1 MSNKE
6 EVKKGGTIWR
16 IFKWFGLGLLTALI
30 ISGLIFQAPWKVI
43 TLLLIVLAACR
54 ILPKP
59 AVKWFWA
66 GVGAVVI
73 ALIIWVFLP
82 DRGEWQPFTYNF
94 DKELAALEAKRA
106 IPDSEN
112 AAVIYSLLL
121 EIDDEEDESEPNFL
135 SDGCYDI
142 TGTGPW
148 LSEDHPEI
156 AQWLKGQE
164 SKIETLL
171 EASKVEKCRFPIN
184 ANIMTFD
191 QQTDRLAA
199 MRRWAYLLSRVANN
213 DLGEGRINQAF
224 EKYIAVLQMGS
235 HQCQQVTLVEM
246 MVGLAVEALALRRFD
261 RFIVTGN
268 AAEDH
273 LTIIEEAL
281 TGIEHDWSSDFSR
294 IFEYEKLLARS
305 MLSNS
310 YEENPEG
317 KTRLSQDP
325 LVEARANAKALV
337 EDEEMKKMLTDEQMR
352 RISKLSLPLT
362 YRQRKVLKASTI
374 LSWFFMPSTPEKAG
388 KIIDASYER
397 LYTMAEP
404 NFDWQKEPKKFSLT
418 SAKFNYR
425 FTTEM
430 LVYIL
435 EPVYYSIHDIYLRT
449 VATKKGS
456 QIIVAL
462 RRYKNKNG
470 TWPQTLDEIEPL
482 APAEIFVD
490 PFNNGPFVYKFTD
503 DSFMLYS
510 KGKNNIDEKGEYNY
524 DYEEEKAEPDD
535 WLIWPPRS
543 RKAKEESKTDKKPK
557 PNQKQ

>member
-1 MSNKE
+1 MAEEKKE
-6 EVKKGGTIWR
+6 KKKPR
-16 IFKWFGLGLLTALI
+16 IFRRILKWIGLGVLSALI
-30 ISGLIFQAPWKVI
+30 ILGLIFEAPWKVI
-43 TLLLIVLAACR
+43 TLLLIVLAACTV
-54 ILPKP
+54 LPKP
-59 AVKWFWA
+59 AVKWFWLL
-66 GVGAVVI
+66 VAVI
-73 ALIIWVFLP
+73 ILALVIWVFLP

-106 IPDSEN
+106 VPDEEN
-112 AAVIYSLLL
+112 AAVIYDRLLAV
-121 EIDDEEDESEPNFL
+121 EANEEDEAEPNFV
-135 SDGCYDI
+135 DDNCYDL
-142 TGTGPW
+142 TRSEPW
-148 LSEDHPEI
+148 LSKDHPEI
-156 AQWLKGQE
+156 TEWLQKKEGTIAMLMEANRLE
-164 SKIETLL
+164 S
-171 EASKVEKCRFPIN
+171 CRFPMS
-184 ANIMTFD
+184 ANLIGFD
-191 QQTDRLAA
+191 EHIDMLPKV
-199 MRRWAYLLSRVANN
+199 RRWAYLLIRAGNN
-213 DLGEGRINQAF
+213 DLGEGRVDQGL
-224 EKYIAVLQMGS
+224 EKYIAMLRIAKHVYEQPTMVDL
-235 HQCQQVTLVEM
+235 LV
-246 MVGLAVEALALRRFD
+246 GIAIEALALGQFNRFA
-261 RFIVTGN
+261 VTDD
-268 AAEDH
+268 ATEEH
-273 LTIIEEAL
+273 LGIIEEAL

-305 MLSNS
+305 MLSNF

-325 LVEARANAKALV
+325 LVEARANAKVLV

-404 NFDWQKEPKKFSLT
+404 NFDWQKEREKPSKMFQL
-418 SAKFNYR
+418 NYQYLVEYS
-425 FTTEM
+425 TE
-430 LVYIL
+430 IL
-435 EPVYYSIHDIYLRT
+435 APAYHRTHDIYLRT

-456 QIIVAL
+456 RIIIAL

-490 PFNNGPFVYKFTD
+490 PFNNGPFVYKLTD

-543 RKAKEESKTDKKPK
+543 RKIKEGTADAK
-557 PNQKQ
+557 